1 MHLEISNKMDGIQ
14 QLCKNHK
21 VDELYL
27 FGSYATGQ
35 IHENSDVDFL
45 VKFGNI
51 ELLSYFDNYID
62 LKIQLEKLLGKS
74 VDLVENKTIKNPFL
88 RESIEQSRQLI
99 YG

>member
-1 MHLEISNKMDGIQ
+1 MHSAISNKIEGIK
-14 QLCKNHK
+14 QLCLHHK

-27 FGSYATGQ
+27 FGSYAAGNN
-35 IHENSDVDFL
+35 HENSDIDFL

-51 ELLSYFDNYID
+51 DLLGYFDNYID
-62 LKIQLEKLLGKS
+62 LKIKLEKLLGKP

-88 RESIEQSRQLI
+88 KESIEQSRQLI